1 MQLPNVEQLDS
12 EDKNWFARA
21 IAGMVVADGRVDES
35 ETAFLKEA
43 LGFLEDRSQVEQIMG
58 IVKQGK
64 PPEMPAAKIDS
75 KQAFIMLKYLSEL
88 MVADAHL
95 SPGEVRFFLY
105 SGRLLGF
112 TPDILTKLW
121 KTARAQLEAT
131 LPKAVAQIG
140 NQTVEITLTELH
152 DSKFSF
158 RFGQALTPNCKIILK
173 LHRSDGSFWDPI
185 ACRMAGQH
193 QDKFDQGSFSILGRF
208 EQKVAEPHGIL
219 QILHPDQFTGHD
231 ENVLKPNKDS
241 LMGRLVHCFLC
252 NEPRVPHYVLRSRSM
267 ITAPNIFGVPAYEKP
282 AGNLQFCDY
291 NLIQITTCPKCG
303 FSANDLSFFKR
314 QNTDEPPFN
323 VEKLNEVFKSVS
335 DRIGKENEGWS
346 VAKYLLEFERSGGIG
361 GSKSLSDLE
370 FIKRLINKISST
382 HQNRFFTKTYFRK
395 VSELEIKAQSIQYT
409 SLRILSSL
417 KEGDSP
423 GPESS
428 MMKTL
433 VTDLEQ
439 EISELTLDVIGYY
452 GIPFQDTGY
461 GSNKTAI
468 GDEDY
473 RSVAGKYQNLR
484 ATTIYGGSNEIQRNI
499 MAKAVLGL

>member
-140 NQTVEITLTELH
+140 NQTVEITLNELH

-173 LHRSDGSFWDPI
+173 
-185 ACRMAGQH
+185 
-193 QDKFDQGSFSILGRF
+193 
-208 EQKVAEPHGIL
+208 
-219 QILHPDQFTGHD
+219 
-231 ENVLKPNKDS
+231 
-241 LMGRLVHCFLC
+241 
-252 NEPRVPHYVLRSRSM
+252 
-267 ITAPNIFGVPAYEKP
+267 
-282 AGNLQFCDY
+282 
-291 NLIQITTCPKCG
+291 
-303 FSANDLSFFKR
+303 
-314 QNTDEPPFN
+314 
-323 VEKLNEVFKSVS
+323 
-335 DRIGKENEGWS
+335 
-346 VAKYLLEFERSGGIG
+346 
-361 GSKSLSDLE
+361 
-370 FIKRLINKISST
+370 
-382 HQNRFFTKTYFRK
+382 
-395 VSELEIKAQSIQYT
+395 
-409 SLRILSSL
+409 
-417 KEGDSP
+417 
-423 GPESS
+423 
-428 MMKTL
+428 
-433 VTDLEQ
+433 
-439 EISELTLDVIGYY
+439 
-452 GIPFQDTGY
+452 
-461 GSNKTAI
+461 
-468 GDEDY
+468 
-473 RSVAGKYQNLR
+473 
-484 ATTIYGGSNEIQRNI
+484 
-499 MAKAVLGL
+499 